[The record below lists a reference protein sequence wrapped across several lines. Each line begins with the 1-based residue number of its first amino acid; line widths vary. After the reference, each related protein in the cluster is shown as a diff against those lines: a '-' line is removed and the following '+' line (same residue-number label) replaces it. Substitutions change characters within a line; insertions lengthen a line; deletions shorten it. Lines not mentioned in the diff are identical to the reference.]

1 MSEKVTFDTAI
12 STAFRQL
19 QQQTLSAI
27 PDLALLSVAF
37 SPSPALV
44 NKTDAIIYTAERKQ
58 KRTILLKYI
67 ARTAAAIIIAFT
79 LLSTHPTV
87 ATAMKKIFSQTVV
100 QWFDKYISIET
111 QADTYPQQITD
122 FTVGYMT
129 DGFVLVEESQYGA
142 GIYKLYEHIFEKK
155 YVSIII
161 KPDDNDNI
169 TGIDN
174 EYSTITEI
182 MINGNK
188 GTLVCRTDGYNLL
201 LISCNRAQYCIDG
214 YVQCNEIIKIFEKI
228 KISL

>member
-19 QQQTLSAI
+19 QRQTLSAI
-27 PDLALLSVAF
+27 PDLALLSAAF

-67 ARTAAAIIIAFT
+67 ARTAAAIIIVFT
-79 LLSTHPTV
+79 LLSAHPTV

-129 DGFVLVEESQYGA
+129 DDFVLVEESQYGA
-142 GIYKLYEHIFEKK
+142 GIYKLYENVNNDL
-155 YVSIII
+155 VSIIV
-161 KPDDNDNI
+161 KPDMGGDLF
-169 TGIDN
+169 GLDN
-174 EYSTITEI
+174 EHSKTLEI
-182 MINGNK
+182 VISGAK
-188 GTLVCRTDGYNLL
+188 GIKMCSEDGYNLL
-201 LISCNRAQYCIDG
+201 IISSHGIQYTVEGFVEFD
-214 YVQCNEIIKIFEKI
+214 EIIKIYEKI